1 MYFTVQ
7 NRCRACLVETR
18 PPNKEVHK
26 SHVSYGTYC
35 CYGVK
40 LDVSMPSF
48 QMSVLA
54 SDVIA
59 ESSKTNSF

>member
-1 MYFTVQ
+1 MSFEILTFRIEITVVT
-7 NRCRACLVETR
+7 RVE
-18 PPNKEVHK
+18 
-26 SHVSYGTYC
+26 
-35 CYGVK
+35 

-54 SDVIA
+54 CDVIA